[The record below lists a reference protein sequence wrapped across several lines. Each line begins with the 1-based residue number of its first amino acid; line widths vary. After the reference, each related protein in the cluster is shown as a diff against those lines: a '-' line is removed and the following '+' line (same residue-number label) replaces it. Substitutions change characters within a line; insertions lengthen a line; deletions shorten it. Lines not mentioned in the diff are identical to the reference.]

1 MEQWP
6 KGRPPQLQFTM
17 YKENLTTT
25 QVRSQAPD
33 LYEYTLC
40 RGGWSLGLLRL

>member
-25 QVRSQAPD
+25 QVRLPSRRP
-33 LYEYTLC
+33 
-40 RGGWSLGLLRL
+40 